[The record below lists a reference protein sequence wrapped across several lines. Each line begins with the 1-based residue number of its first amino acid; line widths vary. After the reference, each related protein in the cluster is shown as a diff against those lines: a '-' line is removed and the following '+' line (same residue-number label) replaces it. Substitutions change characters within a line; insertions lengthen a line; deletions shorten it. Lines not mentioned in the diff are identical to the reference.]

1 MRGETVHKPFA
12 GVRSAFTL
20 IEMLVVIVVIAILT
34 IIAVPAFNSIQATQN
49 QNTAEAV
56 IGAAVGAARDAA
68 AQASGSA
75 DAAAVFLYEPGI
87 GTSIVVCQRVGVVRN
102 DLSSVG
108 RNIDREVFV
117 PIEGLEVYQLPA
129 GWSVRGYAAKGM
141 VNDEWYERPSGNN
154 AGGSSDRYPTDEGSW
169 VFPETALFDHT
180 KQVDDGMRQTFMVRF
195 EAGTGQRR
203 APGGEPVIVVSQRAS
218 SAERDTISSD
228 ASTDWKRVDR
238 ATSVRRWALRV
249 LNDPSLN
256 DDQRRDLIGD
266 RSGDTVLARCVNELA
281 MYPERKLAEALGQ
294 KVNPITGTIYFADRE
309 QLERGRAFGLRY
321 IDALNSDR
329 TEQKKVQRW
338 IEGWNL
344 NGSGTDIND
353 RAATPGST
361 LYVVPT
367 FVGSVRKV
375 NQPNRLT
382 VEEGARP

>member
-1 MRGETVHKPFA
+1 
-12 GVRSAFTL
+12 
-20 IEMLVVIVVIAILT
+20 MLVVIVVIAILT

-49 QNTAEAV
+49 ENTAEAV
-56 IGAAVGAARDAA
+56 ISAAVGSARDAA

-75 DAAAVFLYEPGI
+75 DAAAVFLYEPGT
-87 GTSIVVCQRVGVVRN
+87 GTSIVVCQRVGVMRN
-102 DLSSVG
+102 DLSGVG

-129 GWSVRGYAAKGM
+129 GWSIRGYAAKGSI
-141 VNDEWYERPSGNN
+141 NDVWYERPTGAN
-154 AGGSSDRYPTDEGSW
+154 AGGSSDRYPTDEGCW
-169 VFPETALFDHT
+169 VFPETAFFDHT

-218 SAERDTISSD
+218 SAERQNISSD
-228 ASTDWKRVDR
+228 VSTDWKRIDR

-249 LNDPSLN
+249 LSDPNLTEE
-256 DDQRRDLIGD
+256 DRRDLIGD

-281 MYPERKLAEALGQ
+281 MYPERKLAEALGLR
-294 KVNPITGTIYFADRE
+294 VNPITGTIYFAD
-309 QLERGRAFGLRY
+309 QQQVERGRAFALRY
-321 IDALNSDR
+321 VEPLNNSQS
-329 TEQKKVQRW
+329 EQKKVQRW

-344 NGSGTDIND
+344 VGNGTDIND

-382 VEEGARP
+382 IEEGVRP